1 MMRRW
6 TITLAT
12 QDVAEE
18 DATHG
23 GDIEHE
29 QEE

>member
-6 TITLAT
+6 TITLTT

-18 DATHG
+18 NVTHG